1 MAAID
6 LETLADMNTSA
17 TTFYAGMNERIT
29 ELVDAAAKVQDRAS
43 IANRFSASMASLLRR
58 AQNLEAIVDRL
69 DEYTSKQEAALTRVR
84 R

>member
-43 IANRFSASMASLLRR
+43 IANRFSASMAALLRR

>member
-1 MAAID
+1 
-6 LETLADMNTSA
+6 MNTST
-17 TTFYAGMNERIT
+17 TTFYAGMNERII

-43 IANRFSASMASLLRR
+43 IANRFSASMAALLRR

-69 DEYTSKQEAALTRVR
+69 EEYTSKQEAALTRVR